1 MKGGVKASQ
10 NQDDYQWYEM
20 GFHLCVR
27 PGGVAVAFCF
37 ETPSI
42 FQENL
47 RQALSATVRA
57 KAQEDGM
64 AALQCLIV
72 EEVVKL
78 YDVSIWTLRNEIR
91 DIEKVRLPVCL
102 SRSATGQELTIARD
116 DPAPNMLP
124 WLWISPNFM
133 ISHVTSSMPVR

>member
-1 MKGGVKASQ
+1 
-10 NQDDYQWYEM
+10 
-20 GFHLCVR
+20 
-27 PGGVAVAFCF
+27 
-37 ETPSI
+37 
-42 FQENL
+42 
-47 RQALSATVRA
+47 
-57 KAQEDGM
+57 M
-64 AALQCLIV
+64 AALQCLII

-91 DIEKVRLPVCL
+91 GIEKVRLPVCL

-116 DPAPNMLP
+116 DPGPNMLP